1 MKISNVFW
9 MSANLVWKVTKFILI
24 LQKFGQNLPKI
35 WNFSSLNQKM
45 GFLKSSLN
53 QTFYVL
59 KFWEQWNS
67 SLNRKTSYVLKSK
80 IHFNNMIIQ
89 YRNWP
94 AFGIIKAFFWALSD
108 RSNIFDGITNNIM
121 VNLRFHPLNQL
132 WFVIIQ
138 TFSLNYDSF

>member
-1 MKISNVFW
+1 MKSYQIHSNL
-9 MSANLVWKVTKFILI
+9 ANIWAKFA
-24 LQKFGQNLPKI
+24 K
-35 WNFSSLNQKM
+35 NQEFF
-45 GFLKSSLN
+45 FLKSKNGPPKILLKSN
-53 QTFYVL
+53 VL
-59 KFWEQWNS
+59 CTKIWGIVKFFLKSKNFFNS
-67 SLNRKTSYVLKSK
+67 NVLKSK

-94 AFGIIKAFFWALSD
+94 AFGIMKAFFWALSD